1 MTLEEFRTLLD
12 QALAFYNSEHSGAQI
27 DDGVTGG
34 LGAVRYDVVQVLAE
48 AQKEQARKN
57 IGIDELPSAPT
68 EPAIPGQFVAIFNVT
83 TSAEIE
89 AAYQAGQ
96 TVAILY
102 DNKMGYLIKRSSAI
116 DHTFAVLAPYDSNID
131 GIPINI
137 LSCYDNRWGRNVLE
151 AENTANKINTI
162 TATSDGTQYPSA
174 RAVIDYVDNQSKTFE
189 AIFNVTTSEEIEAAY
204 QEGKTITMN
213 NNGVIYYLRER
224 ANSQLFVFTTAPFY
238 LDIFQEI
245 NIYTATCNNSSWSLA
260 TTKAEAVSNK
270 VTTIDANSTNKQ
282 YPSAKAVYDY
292 VQNNS
297 GGGGS
302 GADLLNTEGIIK
314 QQYFPEGY
322 PYSEVSEGIV
332 LPETTVT
339 PNENGEAAL
348 TDALG
353 LVEGQTYTV
362 NWNGTDYECVC
373 AKVEM
378 DGDGDG
384 VADIQMGIALG
395 NIGLITG
402 GNDTGEPFV
411 IIELLPEF
419 AAQVG
424 APVMVQALDGSTTVT
439 LSIAGVTTINTP
451 IAQKFLPKGYPY
463 FVPGGEVVFPET
475 TVNLPSQGEYNI
487 PLKAGYSYTVNWNGV
502 EYTSETSVYQSNY
515 GPAVAIGNKALFGGP
530 VSEIPFTIAFM
541 PTGTIIFPGDGS
553 NTATLSVTQAD
564 SYLTMDEKYIPAA
577 SKSLLV
583 KLIGEHTGNQ
593 SEITVEKISH
603 TFAEIMDAFHA
614 GSMVFL
620 EYKDGEITVS
630 TAMYVLTEVFNSSL
644 LFTRTVNHDVGKVL
658 FEQIEIE
665 TENADVKIYYTS
677 IELSTNIATQLVLTS
692 PNDKKF
698 EVTVD
703 DAGNLSATEVTT

>member
-12 QALAFYNSEHSGAQI
+12 QALALYNSEHSGAQI

-34 LGAVRYDVVQVLAE
+34 LGAVRYDVAQVLAE

-68 EPAIPGQFVAIFNVT
+68 EPAISGQFVAIFNVT
-83 TSAEIE
+83 TSEEIE

-96 TVAILY
+96 TIAILY
-102 DNKMGYLIKRSSAI
+102 DNKMGYLIKRSSAT
-116 DHTFAVLAPYDSNID
+116 DHTFAVVAPYDSDIG

-174 RAVIDYVDNQSKTFE
+174 RAVIDYVDNHRKTFE
-189 AIFNVTTSEEIEAAY
+189 AIFDVTTSAEIEAAY

-224 ANSQLFVFTTAPFY
+224 ANSQLFIFTTAPFY

-270 VTTIDANSTNKQ
+270 VTIIDANSTNKQ

-292 VQNNS
+292 IQNNS
-297 GGGGS
+297 GGGGGS
-302 GADLLNTEGIIK
+302 GADLLNAEGIIK

-322 PYSEVSEGIV
+322 PYSEIGEGIV
-332 LPETTVT
+332 LPETTIT
-339 PNENGEAAL
+339 PDENGEAAL

-362 NWNGTDYECVC
+362 NWNGTDYECLC
-373 AKVEM
+373 GNFDLE
-378 DGDGDG
+378 G
-384 VADIQMGIALG
+384 VLFCVLG
-395 NIGLITG
+395 NLGAMTG
-402 GNDTGEPFV
+402 GADTGEPF
-411 IIELLPEF
+411 IILEAPPEI

-424 APVMVQALDGSTTVT
+424 ATAIVYAIDGSTTVT
-439 LSIAGVTTINTP
+439 LSITGITEVTTP

-502 EYTSETSVYQSNY
+502 EYTSEASVYQTDN
-515 GPAVAIGNKALFGGP
+515 GPTVVIGNKELFDG
-530 VSEIPFTIAFM
+530 STAEIPFTIAFA
-541 PTGTIIFPGDGS
+541 PTSTFISSDEGSGTV
-553 NTATLSVTQAD
+553 TLSITQAD
-564 SYLTMDEKYIPAA
+564 SYLKMADKYIPSA

-583 KLIGEHTGNQ
+583 TLIGNHTGSQ

-603 TFAEIMDAFHA
+603 TFTEIMDAFRA

-620 EYKDGEITVS
+620 EYKTGDFTDV
-630 TAMYVLTEVFNSSL
+630 TDVYVLTQVWNSSL
-644 LFTRTVNHDVGKVL
+644 FFTKTGSPNVGQVF
-658 FEQIEIE
+658 FEQIKINDLRDFPGRGVE
-665 TENADVKIYYTS
+665 IYYTLT
-677 IELSTNIATQLVLTS
+677 ELSTNIATQLVLTS

-698 EVTVD
+698 KVTVD